1 MRMSVTRRVLRLR
14 RPLHTSFGAV
24 HERELFTVAL
34 SDEDGPTGYGE
45 AAPLQPYDGVSPR
58 RVLQALESYR
68 PVLMQSAG
76 SSGAQLVDACRRV
89 YDEPVALAAIDLALW
104 DRAGRRAGR
113 PVAALLTDAPART
126 VAVNAT
132 LSATDRAGAAAQ
144 AAAAAAAGYE
154 CVKLKV
160 GLGDDAGRVAA
171 VRAAVGPEV
180 ALRLDANGAWDVEE
194 AVRAID
200 ALAPAGLEL
209 VEEPTHGLEAVRAIR
224 ERVAVRVAIDET
236 AAEHGA
242 LGAGVADAVC
252 LKISRCGG
260 IGGLL
265 AAAALVRASG
275 AEVYLA
281 STLDG
286 PLGIAA
292 AVHAAAALASR
303 GPLPACGLATLGLFA
318 DVAEQLPV
326 RAGRIA
332 VPSAAGLGVEPG
344 FGVEPQPKR

>member
-1 MRMSVTRRVLRLR
+1 
-14 RPLHTSFGAV
+14 
-24 HERELFTVAL
+24 
-34 SDEDGPTGYGE
+34 
-45 AAPLQPYDGVSPR
+45 
-58 RVLQALESYR
+58 
-68 PVLMQSAG
+68 MQSDGAT
-76 SSGAQLVDACRRV
+76 GAQLLDACRRV
-89 YDEPVALAAIDLALW
+89 CDEPVALAAVDLALW

-113 PVAALLTDAPART
+113 PVAELLTDAPASE

-144 AAAAAAAGYE
+144 AAHAVGQGFG
-154 CVKLKV
+154 CVKVKV

-171 VRAAVGPEV
+171 VRAAAGPRV
-180 ALRLDANGAWDVEE
+180 ALRVDANGAWDVEQ

-200 ALAPAGLEL
+200 ALAPVGLEL
-209 VEEPTHGLEAVRAIR
+209 VEEPTHGLAAVRAVR
-224 ERVAVRVAIDET
+224 ERVAARVAIDET

-260 IGGLL
+260 IAGLL

-303 GPLPACGLATLGLFA
+303 GPLPACGLATLGLFEELE
-318 DVAEQLPV
+318 DPLPV

-332 VPSAAGLGVEPG
+332 VPSGPGLGVRPPEG
-344 FGVEPQPKR
+344 T

>member
-1 MRMSVTRRVLRLR
+1 MSVTRRKLRLAQ
-14 RPLHTSFGAV
+14 PLASSYGAV

-34 SDEDGPTGYGE
+34 SDDEGLIGYGE
-45 AAPLQPYDGVSPR
+45 AAPLEPYDGVSPE
-58 RVLQALESYR
+58 RVSNALDSYR
-68 PVLMQSAG
+68 AVLMQSN
-76 SSGAQLVDACRRV
+76 GATGMQLIDACRRV
-89 YDEPVALAAIDLALW
+89 CDEPVALAAVDLALW

-113 PVAALLTDAPART
+113 PVAALLTDSPAGD
-126 VAVNAT
+126 VPVNAT

-144 AAAAAAAGYE
+144 AAEAAARGYE
-154 CVKLKV
+154 CVKVKV
-160 GLGDDAGRVAA
+160 GLGDDVARVTA
-171 VRAAVGPEV
+171 VRAAAGPAV
-180 ALRLDANGAWDVEE
+180 ALRVDANGAWDVEQ

-200 ALAPAGLEL
+200 ALAPVGLEL
-209 VEEPTHGLEAVRAIR
+209 VEEPAHGLAAVRAIR

-292 AVHAAAALASR
+292 ALHAAAALASR
-303 GPLPACGLATLGLFA
+303 GPLPACGLATLGLFSELQ
-318 DVAEQLPV
+318 DPLPV

-332 VPSAAGLGVEPG
+332 VPTGGGLGVDP
-344 FGVEPQPKR
+344 PL